1 MSGGHLTKVS
11 VGVVS
16 QGRTNTM
23 PTGEKRMETGVPEE
37 SGDFRVMK
45 RGAKVKNGIIHEEIM
60 YNKGNPGKIVFLAVI
75 QVVLIDNLLY
85 FHVSCLYLLMLVN
98 LLRWRVFLIF
108 SVFQFWLQPDI

>member
-1 MSGGHLTKVS
+1 MSGGHGTGVA

-16 QGRTNTM
+16 QGRTNTI

-37 SGDFRVMK
+37 SGEVRVMK

-85 FHVSCLYLLMLVN
+85 FY
-98 LLRWRVFLIF
+98 VFLSVLCPFAHMESFSNIF
-108 SVFQFWLQPDI
+108 VFQFWLQSDI